1 MSYDVEINR
10 SKVTKSFFW
19 KLSERLMSQGVSLLV
34 QIVLARILLPEDFG
48 SLVIIVAISNYAN
61 IFVQSGITTVIVQKK
76 DLDKKD
82 LSTLLTF
89 SLAIAAFFYLLLFL
103 GAPLLANYYN
113 LSILCPSL
121 RVMSLILFFNSFS
134 AVQTGVL
141 TRQMRF
147 KKIFLC
153 TIVAV
158 LVSGIIGI
166 IMALKGW
173 GLWALIAYYLINI
186 VVVVLFMNLDKDL
199 SIPLG
204 FSFAKF
210 KVLFLFT
217 GKVMLTSLVS
227 SGHDLIRT
235 MMIGKHYTSSELAYY
250 DKGYSYSSLVT
261 SVIRQTISSVM
272 LPAFSMRQDNI
283 DGLKS
288 MARRSF
294 RITAFLLVPVLVVV
308 AVMAKPLIVLLLT
321 EKWLPSATFLTIFC
335 FLRIPGP
342 IVSIDNQ
349 VYYALGKSEVN
360 LFYEIGLFVF
370 NIIFLLLAVRIS
382 VMAIAYGALIVE
394 FIGFCAI
401 CIISSKIYG
410 YSLKERLSDLWR
422 PFVNTLVM
430 ALSVYAVT
438 AIGLGIGLTII
449 IQLMI
454 GVFVYIAMA
463 SITKDDSLQYCIN
476 TLREI
481 IHK

>member
-113 LSILCPSL
+113 LSILCPSF

-186 VVVVLFMNLDKDL
+186 VVVV
-199 SIPLG
+199 
-204 FSFAKF
+204 FS
-210 KVLFLFT
+210 
-217 GKVMLTSLVS
+217 
-227 SGHDLIRT
+227 
-235 MMIGKHYTSSELAYY
+235 
-250 DKGYSYSSLVT
+250 
-261 SVIRQTISSVM
+261 
-272 LPAFSMRQDNI
+272 
-283 DGLKS
+283 
-288 MARRSF
+288 
-294 RITAFLLVPVLVVV
+294 
-308 AVMAKPLIVLLLT
+308 
-321 EKWLPSATFLTIFC
+321 
-335 FLRIPGP
+335 
-342 IVSIDNQ
+342 
-349 VYYALGKSEVN
+349 
-360 LFYEIGLFVF
+360 
-370 NIIFLLLAVRIS
+370 
-382 VMAIAYGALIVE
+382 
-394 FIGFCAI
+394 
-401 CIISSKIYG
+401 
-410 YSLKERLSDLWR
+410 
-422 PFVNTLVM
+422 
-430 ALSVYAVT
+430 
-438 AIGLGIGLTII
+438 
-449 IQLMI
+449 
-454 GVFVYIAMA
+454 
-463 SITKDDSLQYCIN
+463 
-476 TLREI
+476 
-481 IHK
+481 

>member
-199 SIPLG
+199 RIPLG

-210 KVLFLFT
+210 KVLFL
-217 GKVMLTSLVS
+217 
-227 SGHDLIRT
+227 
-235 MMIGKHYTSSELAYY
+235 
-250 DKGYSYSSLVT
+250 
-261 SVIRQTISSVM
+261 
-272 LPAFSMRQDNI
+272 
-283 DGLKS
+283 
-288 MARRSF
+288 
-294 RITAFLLVPVLVVV
+294 
-308 AVMAKPLIVLLLT
+308 
-321 EKWLPSATFLTIFC
+321 
-335 FLRIPGP
+335 
-342 IVSIDNQ
+342 
-349 VYYALGKSEVN
+349 
-360 LFYEIGLFVF
+360 LFG
-370 NIIFLLLAVRIS
+370 
-382 VMAIAYGALIVE
+382 
-394 FIGFCAI
+394 
-401 CIISSKIYG
+401 
-410 YSLKERLSDLWR
+410 
-422 PFVNTLVM
+422 
-430 ALSVYAVT
+430 
-438 AIGLGIGLTII
+438 
-449 IQLMI
+449 Q
-454 GVFVYIAMA
+454 
-463 SITKDDSLQYCIN
+463 
-476 TLREI
+476 
-481 IHK
+481 

>member
-199 SIPLG
+199 RIPLG

-250 DKGYSYSSLVT
+250 DKGYYILV
-261 SVIRQTISSVM
+261 
-272 LPAFSMRQDNI
+272 
-283 DGLKS
+283 
-288 MARRSF
+288 
-294 RITAFLLVPVLVVV
+294 
-308 AVMAKPLIVLLLT
+308 
-321 EKWLPSATFLTIFC
+321 
-335 FLRIPGP
+335 
-342 IVSIDNQ
+342 
-349 VYYALGKSEVN
+349 
-360 LFYEIGLFVF
+360 
-370 NIIFLLLAVRIS
+370 
-382 VMAIAYGALIVE
+382 
-394 FIGFCAI
+394 
-401 CIISSKIYG
+401 
-410 YSLKERLSDLWR
+410 
-422 PFVNTLVM
+422 
-430 ALSVYAVT
+430 
-438 AIGLGIGLTII
+438 
-449 IQLMI
+449 
-454 GVFVYIAMA
+454 
-463 SITKDDSLQYCIN
+463 
-476 TLREI
+476 
-481 IHK
+481 

>member
-76 DLDKKD
+76 YLDKKD

-173 GLWALIAYYLINI
+173 GLWALIAYYLI
-186 VVVVLFMNLDKDL
+186 
-199 SIPLG
+199 
-204 FSFAKF
+204 
-210 KVLFLFT
+210 
-217 GKVMLTSLVS
+217 
-227 SGHDLIRT
+227 
-235 MMIGKHYTSSELAYY
+235 
-250 DKGYSYSSLVT
+250 
-261 SVIRQTISSVM
+261 
-272 LPAFSMRQDNI
+272 
-283 DGLKS
+283 
-288 MARRSF
+288 
-294 RITAFLLVPVLVVV
+294 
-308 AVMAKPLIVLLLT
+308 
-321 EKWLPSATFLTIFC
+321 
-335 FLRIPGP
+335 
-342 IVSIDNQ
+342 
-349 VYYALGKSEVN
+349 
-360 LFYEIGLFVF
+360 
-370 NIIFLLLAVRIS
+370 
-382 VMAIAYGALIVE
+382 
-394 FIGFCAI
+394 
-401 CIISSKIYG
+401 
-410 YSLKERLSDLWR
+410 
-422 PFVNTLVM
+422 
-430 ALSVYAVT
+430 
-438 AIGLGIGLTII
+438 
-449 IQLMI
+449 
-454 GVFVYIAMA
+454 
-463 SITKDDSLQYCIN
+463 
-476 TLREI
+476 
-481 IHK
+481 

>member
-199 SIPLG
+199 
-204 FSFAKF
+204 
-210 KVLFLFT
+210 
-217 GKVMLTSLVS
+217 
-227 SGHDLIRT
+227 
-235 MMIGKHYTSSELAYY
+235 
-250 DKGYSYSSLVT
+250 
-261 SVIRQTISSVM
+261 
-272 LPAFSMRQDNI
+272 
-283 DGLKS
+283 
-288 MARRSF
+288 
-294 RITAFLLVPVLVVV
+294 
-308 AVMAKPLIVLLLT
+308 
-321 EKWLPSATFLTIFC
+321 
-335 FLRIPGP
+335 RIPKG
-342 IVSIDNQ
+342 I
-349 VYYALGKSEVN
+349 
-360 LFYEIGLFVF
+360 
-370 NIIFLLLAVRIS
+370 RI
-382 VMAIAYGALIVE
+382 
-394 FIGFCAI
+394 
-401 CIISSKIYG
+401 
-410 YSLKERLSDLWR
+410 
-422 PFVNTLVM
+422 LV
-430 ALSVYAVT
+430 
-438 AIGLGIGLTII
+438 
-449 IQLMI
+449 
-454 GVFVYIAMA
+454 
-463 SITKDDSLQYCIN
+463 
-476 TLREI
+476 
-481 IHK
+481 